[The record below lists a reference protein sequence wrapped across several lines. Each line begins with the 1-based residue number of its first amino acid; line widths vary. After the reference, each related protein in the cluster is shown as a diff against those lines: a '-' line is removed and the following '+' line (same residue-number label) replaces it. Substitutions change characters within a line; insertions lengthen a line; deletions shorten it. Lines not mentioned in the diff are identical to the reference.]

1 MKTKTIEDIEGKLV
15 DIKNSLDAFRK
26 YHRDNATDM
35 NALSYGGESEYSLNG
50 LVCGVRNIVRDLEF
64 LTKSHN
70 LFIKLSSSND
80 RASILSHLA
89 NLYSYIQNRNT
100 SSIAT
105 EIDSLKTILRPYN
118 IRTRQES
125 FV

>member
-64 LTKSHN
+64 LTS
-70 LFIKLSSSND
+70 
-80 RASILSHLA
+80 R
-89 NLYSYIQNRNT
+89 
-100 SSIAT
+100 
-105 EIDSLKTILRPYN
+105 SLKTIFQHKACTVKLYAD
-118 IRTRQES
+118 S
-125 FV
+125 FYKVQKNSHSSFEVICCRS